1 MATFIYR
8 CPSTG
13 YNVQGFI
20 ADSPAKD
27 GSPTKDG
34 EGTFQPLTCAVCT
47 RIHLVNPTTGK
58 VLGD

>member
-13 YNVQGFI
+13 YKVQGFI

-27 GSPTKDG
+27 GSQAKDS
-34 EGTFQPLTCAVCT
+34 EGTFRSLTCLVCT

-58 VLGD
+58 VIGD